1 MVPYLNQLALLGKV
15 ISTLDHLS
23 KGRLVFGATLAWCSE
38 EFEALGVELE
48 SRHQR
53 LEEGIEVL
61 CALWERRAA
70 PVREKR
76 SHSTLSVC
84 SQSPDTHQC
93 RSSLEIVLIGHFAV
107 LPIHRDG
114 WLSEKFSPEE
124 PIANMATFCPRE
136 SRYLLYE
143 QVISRSR

>member
-53 LEEGIEVL
+53 LEEGIGVL

-70 PVREKR
+70 PHEGEAFSFDPVRLQPK
-76 SHSTLSVC
+76 S
-84 SQSPDTHQC
+84 
-93 RSSLEIVLIGHFAV
+93 
-107 LPIHRDG
+107 
-114 WLSEKFSPEE
+114 
-124 PIANMATFCPRE
+124 
-136 SRYLLYE
+136 
-143 QVISRSR
+143 